1 MLSTSGVFDYINVL
15 GTSLDAA
22 SKRSEL
28 ISNNIANVDTPE
40 YKRKDISFE
49 TELKNAFAN
58 ATEST
63 VDARVKNL
71 NLSSM
76 GQNVYTDYSELSYR
90 SDGNNVDIDTEN
102 AILAETQIKYQGLMS
117 LLNKDFEALETVMK

>member
-1 MLSTSGVFDYINVL
+1 MLSTSGIFDYINVL

-22 SKRSEL
+22 SKRSSL
-28 ISNNIANVDTPE
+28 ISNNIANVNTPE

-71 NLSSM
+71 DLSSL

-90 SDGNNVDIDTEN
+90 YDGNNVDIDTEN
-102 AILAETQIKYQGLMS
+102 GILAKTQIKYNGLME
-117 LLNKDFEALETVMK
+117 LLNKDFEALKSVMN